1 MNAKKILALLLA
13 LAMVL
18 SLAACGVTEEK
29 PKIEGDTNDDGSITV
44 GQAGV
49 KVEVNE
55 ANEHL
60 DSAEAFAAGNWE
72 ALFYPVEVEGRAI
85 DMLNFD
91 LTPTAEEK
99 AAMEKEPFYGQNVK
113 FYMSNGC
120 TSGPTVADAL
130 GYYAEAGLTSEGFKG
145 ESAVEALGTGHATVA
160 VNHIATMLVPVTNG
174 VDIVFVGGGHIGC
187 KTLYV
192 LNDSEYKTTADLK
205 GTAISCPNG
214 IGNADYN
221 IISMM
226 LDADGI
232 NPTTDVELIQVTTDA
247 CVTAMENGEISAAL
261 LSDTFAYAMVKDG
274 KLRAVRSLLDTDF
287 QDDNCCV
294 LGMNGTF
301 VKENPV
307 HAKKIVQCVQKAHSW
322 MRENGADATQFLM
335 DKGWNGG
342 DFDMNV
348 LLNNSLQFGVSDS
361 CTEASLRE
369 ITENYVRLGL
379 ITNMDNVD
387 EIMDLAWMPVCD

>member
-1 MNAKKILALLLA
+1 MKKIIALLLA

-192 LNDSEYKTTADLK
+192 LNDSEYKTTEDLK

-232 NPTTDVELIQVTTDA
+232 NPQTDVELIQVTTDA

-361 CTEASLRE
+361 CTEASLRN
-369 ITENYVRLGL
+369 IAENYVRLGL

-387 EIMDLAWMPVCD
+387 EIMALAWTSLLG